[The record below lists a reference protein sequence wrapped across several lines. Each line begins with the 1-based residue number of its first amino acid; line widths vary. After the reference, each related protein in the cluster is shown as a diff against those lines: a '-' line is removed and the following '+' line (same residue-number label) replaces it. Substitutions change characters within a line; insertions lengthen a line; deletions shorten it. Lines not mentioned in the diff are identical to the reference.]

1 MKSCAPFRILA
12 CFPPRVWYTKER
24 STDCNCFADPI
35 SIQHASDD
43 ICTLWGACSVGMFC
57 FVSEV
62 PVINWA
68 AQLLQYQPN
77 SRWNMSIM
85 IYKTSRLSG
94 RLIVY
99 TSRRGTEYILQ
110 STLSFRRVSYHSRT
124 NCKDSN
130 SWNHFWECRHLL
142 FFKEGKFGVVW
153 ALGGRNSNY

>member
-1 MKSCAPFRILA
+1 MFSSSCMIHKRTLDWLQLFCRSHFDSTRI
-12 CFPPRVWYTKER
+12 RWYLYT
-24 STDCNCFADPI
+24 
-35 SIQHASDD
+35 
-43 ICTLWGACSVGMFC
+43 WGACSVGMFC

-77 SRWNMSIM
+77 SRWNMSKM

-130 SWNHFWECRHLL
+130 SWNHFWACRHLF

-153 ALGGRNSNY
+153 ALGGSNSN